1 MELLEVKNLHA
12 YYEKSHVLSGVQL
25 KVDSGEVV
33 GLLGRNGAGKTTLL
47 KSILGLVLQRS
58 GRITFRGKDL
68 TRLASYKIPRLGI
81 SYVPQDR
88 HIFPRLTVR
97 ENIDAAKVQGKLKE
111 EDLENIYVYFP
122 KLREHLSQKGGTLS
136 GGEQQM
142 LALARALVSQPKLLM
157 LDEPMEGLMPL
168 IVNNVKTV
176 IKTINRKGVAVLYV
190 GQNVGVALDICD
202 RIYILEKGVIK
213 FDEDSKKITE
223 DIVLKYI
230 GVVKKG
236 EK

>member
-1 MELLEVKNLHA
+1 
-12 YYEKSHVLSGVQL
+12 
-25 KVDSGEVV
+25 
-33 GLLGRNGAGKTTLL
+33 
-47 KSILGLVLQRS
+47 
-58 GRITFRGKDL
+58 
-68 TRLASYKIPRLGI
+68 
-81 SYVPQDR
+81 
-88 HIFPRLTVR
+88 
-97 ENIDAAKVQGKLKE
+97 
-111 EDLENIYVYFP
+111 
-122 KLREHLSQKGGTLS
+122 
-136 GGEQQM
+136 M